1 MGGFKLG
8 KMTLSGLFKQ
18 PETIQYPVQKKEPP
32 AGLKG
37 HVTNDTGAC
46 ILCGICQKRC
56 PTAPSWWTS
65 RRAPGRSTASAACSA
80 AAACANAPSSAW
92 PWSPPTRR
100 PPPRSTSTPSRC
112 PRGRRRR
119 SLHATGRRA
128 PRAQACSKRIPRS
141 FSLPSATDM
150 SGGQFFA
157 AGPGGGAVSMSVILS
172 YVNVDL
178 LACRRARGHQ
188 GAPCP

>member
-56 PTAPSWWTS
+56 PTGAIVVDKPARTWSIDRFKCIQCRNCIEVCVEDALHMENTYATPSTEHVREVFEVTPVDRE
-65 RRAPGRSTASAACSA
+65 RREREAAEKAARAAKLREEALAKKKA
-80 AAACANAPSSAW
+80 AAAAEKAAKAETGAKGEKGAKAEAGTE
-92 PWSPPTRR
+92 PTA
-100 PPPRSTSTPSRC
+100 
-112 PRGRRRR
+112 G
-119 SLHATGRRA
+119 AE
-128 PRAQACSKRIPRS
+128 KEK
-141 FSLPSATDM
+141 
-150 SGGQFFA
+150 A
-157 AGPGGGAVSMSVILS
+157 AGAEPAAG
-172 YVNVDL
+172 NE
-178 LACRRARGHQ
+178 
-188 GAPCP
+188 